1 MEYRIIKRKGR
12 EDNIVYECQQEIM
25 GIFRMMEVIKNKPYG
40 WDVWCGTDK
49 RPAIFNTL
57 HEAKSF
63 IEQYKNAI
71 AEEVVFRTK

>member
-1 MEYRIIKRKGR
+1 MEYRVIKRKVC
-12 EDNIVYECQQEIM
+12 DDKIVYECQQEIM
-25 GIFRMMEVIKNKPYG
+25 GIFRMMEVIKSKPSG

-49 RPAIFNTL
+49 RSAIFNTL
-57 HEAKSF
+57 DEAKSF